1 MEVRVEEK
9 GQGFCHKIGIE
20 IEIEIGIGIVIG
32 IGYYNT
38 LDTYHGK
45 AIYSQVPSDHLTY
58 QLFN

>member
-32 IGYYNT
+32 IGY
-38 LDTYHGK
+38 
-45 AIYSQVPSDHLTY
+45 ISRQS
-58 QLFN
+58 